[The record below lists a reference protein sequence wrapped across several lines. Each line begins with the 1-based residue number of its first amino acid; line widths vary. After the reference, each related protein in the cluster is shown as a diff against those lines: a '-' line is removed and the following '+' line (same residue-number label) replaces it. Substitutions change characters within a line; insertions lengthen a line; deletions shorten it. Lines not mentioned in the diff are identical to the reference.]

1 MKQLIEYIVSNLV
14 NHPED
19 VIVEE
24 QSDGNDLTLINIQVN
39 PEDIGRV
46 IGKSGKVI
54 KAIRQ
59 ITRIAAIQKGIRVR
73 VDLIDQNAPAPQTEA
88 GLETPEVEPI
98 NKEETSETEPVETK
112 PETLEAEPVNKEETS
127 ETEPVETKPET
138 PKVEPVKEEETG
150 KQVYPEPETLEAESE
165 KKTK

>member
-1 MKQLIEYIVSNLV
+1 MKQLVEYIVSNLV

-19 VIVEE
+19 VSVEE
-24 QSDGNDLTLINIQVN
+24 QVDEGDLTLINIKVN

-73 VDLIDQNAPAPQTEA
+73 VDLID
-88 GLETPEVEPI
+88 
-98 NKEETSETEPVETK
+98 
-112 PETLEAEPVNKEETS
+112 
-127 ETEPVETKPET
+127 PET
-138 PKVEPVKEEETG
+138 PTNEVEAKEVEQNHDSEDNT
-150 KQVYPEPETLEAESE
+150 KQVYPEPETAEE
-165 KKTK
+165 EPQE

>member
-24 QSDGNDLTLINIQVN
+24 QSTDDDLILINIQVN

-73 VDLIDQNAPAPQTEA
+73 VDLIDQNAPAPQAEA
-88 GLETPEVEPI
+88 E
-98 NKEETSETEPVETK
+98 
-112 PETLEAEPVNKEETS
+112 PETLEVKPVDEEVAKPKPVDEEVVKPESIDEKVVKPEPVNED
-127 ETEPVETKPET
+127 
-138 PKVEPVKEEETG
+138 ETG
-150 KQVYPEPETLEAESE
+150 KQVYPEPETLETEPE

>member
-88 GLETPEVEPI
+88 EPETPEV
-98 NKEETSETEPVETK
+98 EPVETK
-112 PETLEAEPVNKEETS
+112 PETLEAEPVETKPV
-127 ETEPVETKPET
+127 ETEPET
-138 PKVEPVKEEETG
+138 PEVEPVKEDETG
-150 KQVYPEPETLEAESE
+150 KQVYPEPETLEAKPE

>member
-1 MKQLIEYIVSNLV
+1 MKQLVEYIVSNLV

-24 QSDGNDLTLINIQVN
+24 QAVEGGDFTLINIQVN

-59 ITRIAAIQKGIRVR
+59 ITRIAAIQKGVKVR
-73 VDLIDQNAPAPQTEA
+73 VDLIDQQESEA
-88 GLETPEVEPI
+88 QPEDQPEPKEEVSEEISEEVSEKEETPEE
-98 NKEETSETEPVETK
+98 N
-112 PETLEAEPVNKEETS
+112 
-127 ETEPVETKPET
+127 
-138 PKVEPVKEEETG
+138 
-150 KQVYPEPETLEAESE
+150 KQVYPEPETLEKEE
-165 KKTK
+165 KKEEKAEA

>member
-19 VIVEE
+19 VVVEE
-24 QSDGNDLTLINIQVN
+24 QSTDDDLILINIQVN

-73 VDLIDQNAPAPQTEA
+73 VDLIDQNAPAPQAEA
-88 GLETPEVEPI
+88 E
-98 NKEETSETEPVETK
+98 
-112 PETLEAEPVNKEETS
+112 PETLEAKPDESQPETLEVKPVDEEVVKPEPVDEEVVKP
-127 ETEPVETKPET
+127 EPVDEDET
-138 PKVEPVKEEETG
+138 V
-150 KQVYPEPETLEAESE
+150 KQVYPEPETLEAEPE
-165 KKTK
+165 KETK

>member
-1 MKQLIEYIVSNLV
+1 MKQLVEYIVSNLV

-19 VIVEE
+19 VSVEE
-24 QSDGNDLTLINIQVN
+24 QATEDDLTLINIKVN

-73 VDLIDQNAPAPQTEA
+73 VDLIDSDSPQQE
-88 GLETPEVEPI
+88 ETPPESTPEAET
-98 NKEETSETEPVETK
+98 EETQEDNSSEDNT
-112 PETLEAEPVNKEETS
+112 
-127 ETEPVETKPET
+127 
-138 PKVEPVKEEETG
+138 
-150 KQVYPEPETLEAESE
+150 KQVYPEPETSEQESQE
-165 KKTK
+165 